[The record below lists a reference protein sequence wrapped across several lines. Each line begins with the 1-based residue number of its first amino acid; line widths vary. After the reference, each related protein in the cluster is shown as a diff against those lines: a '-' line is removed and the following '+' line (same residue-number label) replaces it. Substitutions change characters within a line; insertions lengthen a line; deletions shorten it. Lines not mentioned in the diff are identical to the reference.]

1 MANLGSYLCTA
12 VGPPHVLTL
21 QPGTGQNGAPNVLQ
35 FPPNIIRVGPNP
47 PVFGAVYTV
56 RRTPQGNNT
65 YFLVANINPG
75 AGGGG
80 GGGGA
85 GGGAGYRAGIGGG

>member
-12 VGPPHVLTL
+12 VGPPAHVLTL
-21 QPGTGQNGAPNVLQ
+21 QPGTGENGAPNVLQ
-35 FPPNIIRVGPNP
+35 FPPNIIQVGPNP
-47 PVFGAVYTV
+47 PVLGTVYRV

-65 YFLVANINPG
+65 YFLVAHVNPG

-80 GGGGA
+80 GGAAA
-85 GGGAGYRAGIGGG
+85 GHRAVGIGGGW